1 MDWSIIYSVGGS
13 VAFAAVLILFLFWWK
28 KKEPL
33 NHAEF
38 FLKDVNP
45 NYIHIL
51 GARRIMPEDGDSF
64 DIFEHYVFDISL
76 MKYTKGGSQRG
87 KNLDLKSEFVKRS
100 LGQLSQKLNTKL
112 VFQPRGKEYDDEE
125 NGLLKVYRF
134 EAVQSDTEVYEDL
147 NPNCMVFVEAGDD
160 RDHFS
165 LSIYRDGQLMR
176 KHAMRGMSDYFF
188 KTIYIDEKNWLCF
201 LYRKQ
206 IATRSGM
213 AICIINYNSG
223 EMIFDGFIQPSG
235 K

>member
-1 MDWSIIYSVGGS
+1 MDWTLIYTVGGS
-13 VAFAAVLILFLFWWK
+13 LAFMFLLFFFLFWRK
-28 KKEPL
+28 KNEPL

-100 LGQLSQKLNTKL
+100 LEQLTQKLNTKL
-112 VFQPRGKEYDDEE
+112 VFQPRNEDDDEEE
-125 NGLLKVYRF
+125 NGLLKVYHF
-134 EAVQSDTEVYEDL
+134 EQVQSDTEVYEPLSPD
-147 NPNCMVFVEAGDD
+147 CMVFVEAGDE

-165 LSIYRDGQLMR
+165 LSIYRNSQLM
-176 KHAMRGMSDYFF
+176 KEHAMRGMSDYFF
-188 KTIYIDEKNWLCF
+188 KTIYVDEKSWVCF

-206 IATRSGM
+206 VVTRSGM
-213 AICIINYNSG
+213 AICIINYTSG
-223 EMIFDGFIQPSG
+223 EMIFDGFVQPSG